1 MIKKVDHIA
10 IVVKNIEA
18 AARVYTEALGI
29 PLTHIQAQP
38 DDAVRVGFLPVGDSE
53 IELVEPTSAETGV
66 ARFLERRGEALHH
79 ICLEV
84 DDLEKELASLKE
96 RGVELIDEKT
106 RQGAVG
112 RVAFLHPRAANGI
125 LIELNQIIEPLPWRQ
140 PATDGPAAVV
150 DEPNT
155 FDISLPPPGA

>member
-10 IVVKNIEA
+10 IVVKNIEV

-29 PLTHIQAQP
+29 PLTHIQEQV

-84 DDLEKELASLKE
+84 DDLDQVLASLKE
-96 RGVELIDEKT
+96 RGVELIDQQP

-112 RVAFLHPRAANGI
+112 RVAFLHPRATNGI
-125 LIELNQIIEPLPWRQ
+125 LIELNQIVEPLPWRQ
-140 PATDGPAAVV
+140 SAGESPAAPA
-150 DEPNT
+150 DEPNS

>member
-29 PLTHIQAQP
+29 PLTHIQEQP

-53 IELVEPTSAETGV
+53 IELVEPTSADSGV

-84 DDLEKELASLKE
+84 DDLEQELVSLKE
-96 RGVELIDEKT
+96 RGVELIDQET

-140 PATDGPAAVV
+140 PPVESPGAVL
-150 DEPNT
+150 DEPNS